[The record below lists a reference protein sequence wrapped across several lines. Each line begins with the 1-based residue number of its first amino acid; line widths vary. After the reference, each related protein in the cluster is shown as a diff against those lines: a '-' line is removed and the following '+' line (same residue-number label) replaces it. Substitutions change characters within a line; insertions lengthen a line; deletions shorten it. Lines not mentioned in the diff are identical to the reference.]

1 MKASHFFEKEVT
13 KLIAHYLDY
22 ICFSK
27 QNMQIDRGGGSW
39 YHGRLSRVK
48 KCFFAVTFGKP
59 AVSGWLGGEHA

>member
-1 MKASHFFEKEVT
+1 M
-13 KLIAHYLDY
+13 AHYLDY

-27 QNMQIDRGGGSW
+27 QNMQIDLGGGSW